1 MTPIL
6 QKILIIKVKNYK
18 VKITNGMPRM
28 ISFFYITPR
37 PKLINLKNVTFVK
50 IIKMKLCKKL
60 LLKITSTPME
70 KSLRKKQSI
79 KQSGAGLKEKDQLEW
94 KKDTSLTLRV
104 KNISV
109 KKIHSLVVLI
119 QIKFLLSL
127 IIKPSLKKFALKF

>member
-18 VKITNGMPRM
+18 VKIINGMQRM

-70 KSLRKKQSI
+70 KSLRKKQNI
-79 KQSGAGLKEKDQLEW
+79 RPFGDGLRPKDSPE
-94 KKDTSLTLRV
+94 
-104 KNISV
+104 
-109 KKIHSLVVLI
+109 
-119 QIKFLLSL
+119 
-127 IIKPSLKKFALKF
+127 